1 MKLEINFP
9 IFDGFYNSVF
19 DDLFEISDDLDN
31 YGDVSQAEYDLTNWN
46 ETHKQI
52 AAGFISE
59 VESYYKKELL
69 SFGITSLNFVK
80 VDSPKQ
86 YNFTTDKLVCEVV
99 FNCYTFKNTVLEF
112 IRENYSDFQNFI
124 KENYS
129 SYSGFI
135 SFYSNDPQI
144 WLSEYIKKINSD
156 NVIFEGFLHF
166 VLIYSI
172 QFDNEYINDKVL
184 SDKHSFLTFL
194 EPKEN

>member
-19 DDLFEISDDLDN
+19 DELFEISDNLDN
-31 YGDVSQAEYDLTNWN
+31 YGDVSKAEYNLINWS

-144 WLSEYIKKINSD
+144 WLSEYIKKITSD

-184 SDKHSFLTFL
+184 NNKHDFLTFL
-194 EPKEN
+194 EPTEK